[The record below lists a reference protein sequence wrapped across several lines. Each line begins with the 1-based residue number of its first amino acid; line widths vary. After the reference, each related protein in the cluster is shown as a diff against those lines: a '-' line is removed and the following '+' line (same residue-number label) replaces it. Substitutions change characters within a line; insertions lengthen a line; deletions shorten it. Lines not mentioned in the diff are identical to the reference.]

1 MTIQAIQAIQANQ
14 ENNEFPQTPLVE
26 IEQTFTAQR
35 LAFAAN
41 KYPDI
46 PSRIAQLKQLKLVLL
61 AEQQALI
68 TTLSAD
74 FGHRSHDETRI
85 SELLTLVEAI
95 NSSTKQIKSW
105 SKASRRKVAVIF
117 QPASNK
123 VIYQPLG
130 VVGIMVPW
138 NYPLYLSLSPLI
150 TAIAA
155 GNRVMI
161 KLSEFTPRFNQC
173 LTEVLS
179 KVFVQDQVAVIT
191 GETQVSTVFSQ
202 LNFDHL
208 FFTGSTNVGR
218 LVMAA
223 AAKNLTP
230 VTLELGG
237 KSPVIITDNV
247 DMDLA
252 AERICFGKSLNAGQ
266 TCVAP
271 DYVLCPEHRKDE
283 FISAYIKAFSRMY
296 PSVKDNPDY
305 SNIINDSQYQR
316 LQSLLDDAIR
326 SGAKLTYVNPANEVF
341 DNSRKMPPV
350 IIENCQSN
358 ARVIAEEIFGPILPL
373 VTYKSLEQ
381 AVDYINERPRPLA
394 LYLFSFNKAE
404 QELVSYQ
411 THSGGICINNTIIHL
426 AQGELPF
433 GGVGDSGMGHYHGL
447 EGFQTFSQAKSI
459 HKVGKLSSGKFIFPP
474 YGKWMHRLFYKL
486 FIR

>member
-1 MTIQAIQAIQANQ
+1 MTNQ
-14 ENNEFPQTPLVE
+14 TKELFQETSLSEMNNIFESQQIAFKADKCSSISFRIEVLKKLKKE
-26 IEQTFTAQR
+26 ILQ
-35 LAFAAN
+35 N
-41 KYPDI
+41 
-46 PSRIAQLKQLKLVLL
+46 
-61 AEQQALI
+61 QQALI
-68 TTLSAD
+68 EALSTD
-74 FGHRSHDETRI
+74 FGHRSADETRI
-85 SELLTLVEAI
+85 SELLTVVE
-95 NSSTKQIKSW
+95 SIKSSIKIINAW
-105 SKASRRKVAVIF
+105 SKPSHRKVSMIF

-138 NYPLYLSLSPLI
+138 NYPLFLSLSPLI
-150 TAIAA
+150 SAISA
-155 GNRVMI
+155 GNRAMI

-173 LTEVLS
+173 LSQVLS
-179 KVFVQDQVAVIT
+179 KVFKQNEVAIIT
-191 GETQVSTVFSQ
+191 GEAEISSAFSS

-247 DMDLA
+247 DIDLA

-283 FISAYIKAFSRMY
+283 FINAFIKAFARMY

-305 SNIINDSQYQR
+305 SNIINDAQYQR
-316 LQSLLDDAIR
+316 LQTLLSNAKAN
-326 SGAKLTYVNPANEVF
+326 GAELTYLNPADETF
-341 DNSRKMPPV
+341 DTSDNCRKMPPV

-358 ARVIAEEIFGPILPL
+358 ARALTEEIFGPILPI
-373 VTYKSLEQ
+373 VTYKKLED
-381 AVDYINERPRPLA
+381 AIEYINERPRPLA
-394 LYLFSFNKAE
+394 LYLFSFKKSE
-404 QELVSYQ
+404 QKLVSHQ
-411 THSGGICINNTIIHL
+411 THSGGMCINNTVVHL
-426 AQGELPF
+426 AQGDLPF

-447 EGFQTFSQAKSI
+447 EGFQTFSKAKPI
-459 HKVGKLSSGKFIFPP
+459 HKVGRFASGKLILPP
-474 YGKWMHRLFYKL
+474 YGTFIHRCFYKL